1 MGAGR
6 GVRLLDVG
14 HVGRRWVHAEYG
26 FGERVAALRLYQN
39 AFALVA
45 VNELL
50 LGLVDMTEHIKDAE
64 AEFRLGPFPAPLRL
78 EQLLERDH
86 LRMKR
91 ILFA

>member
-1 MGAGR
+1 MSDDGGYTPNTDS
-6 GVRLLDVG
+6 VS
-14 HVGRRWVHAEYG
+14 
-26 FGERVAALRLYQN
+26 ALPGLYQD

-50 LGLVDMTEHIKDAE
+50 LGLVDMTQHIMDVE
-64 AEFRLGPFPAPLRL
+64 TEFRLGPFPAVLGL

-91 ILFA
+91 IPFA